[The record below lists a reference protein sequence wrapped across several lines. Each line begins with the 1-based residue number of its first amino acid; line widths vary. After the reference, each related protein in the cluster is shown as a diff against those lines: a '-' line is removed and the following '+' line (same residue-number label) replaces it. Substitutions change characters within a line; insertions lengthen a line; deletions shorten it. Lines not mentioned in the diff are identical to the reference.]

1 MSPSCW
7 AGISRVAPALPPIA
21 SLLPHRPPMILLDEV
36 VSWDGAILVAAL
48 TIRPETMFLEAEGV
62 PAHIGVE
69 YMAQAC
75 GAYAGAQALDSGRE
89 VRIGFLLGT
98 RRYVAHRPWY
108 RLGERLT
115 VTASLVYADEA
126 MANFDVR
133 IEVSGALAAAA
144 QLTVYQ
150 PDPDAVGGEPAP

>member
-1 MSPSCW
+1 ME
-7 AGISRVAPALPPIA
+7 PALPPIA

-36 VSWDGAILVAAL
+36 VAWDGTTLVAAL
-48 TIRPETMFLEAEGV
+48 TVRPETLFLEADGV
-62 PAHIGVE
+62 PAHIGIE

-75 GAYAGAQALDSGRE
+75 GAFAGAQALDAGRG

-98 RRYVAHRPWY
+98 RRYVVHRPRY
-108 RLGERLT
+108 TLGERLT

-133 IEVSGALAAAA
+133 IEVSGALAATA
-144 QLTVYQ
+144 QLTVFQ
-150 PDPDAVGGEPAP
+150 PPAGTIEGEPAS